1 MRTDAEIEAALRAQH
16 DGDWPGK
23 RSPTRIAEDKNRMHL
38 AIAAADALAQDAY
51 DPEDRAARS
60 SDGDMA
66 LHLMTLDNFL
76 GGQGGVSGA
85 ADAREALEQI
95 TDYLAEAGS
104 VAPSSVP
111 AERFEMR
118 RVAGENAEIA
128 RLRRDCGEMYQVI
141 GVLANGRPVLKVLN
155 NALAAA
161 NGQPRP
167 HDDLLP
173 FTLPAPP
180 APSTPADETNAAVN
194 AERNRRRWPDM
205 ACWRVCASPMAIRIG
220 FEHWL
225 WFPQRAACR

>member
-38 AIAAADALAQDAY
+38 AIAAADALAQVPPY

-128 RLRRDCGEMYQVI
+128 RLRRDCAELYQVI
-141 GVLANGRPVLKVLN
+141 GVLAEPHADLNGRPVLKVLN

-173 FTLPAPP
+173 FTLPAPQEEP
-180 APSTPADETNAAVN
+180 
-194 AERNRRRWPDM
+194 
-205 ACWRVCASPMAIRIG
+205 
-220 FEHWL
+220 
-225 WFPQRAACR
+225 

>member
-38 AIAAADALAQDAY
+38 AIAAADALAQDADIAKHSRECPMAGHHGGCCYPHCPPECPGRKADAVPPY
-51 DPEDRAARS
+51 DPEDPVARS

-111 AERFEMR
+111 AERFE
-118 RVAGENAEIA
+118 IA
-128 RLRRDCGEMYQVI
+128 RLRRDCAEMYQVI

-180 APSTPADETNAAVN
+180 EEP
-194 AERNRRRWPDM
+194 
-205 ACWRVCASPMAIRIG
+205 
-220 FEHWL
+220 
-225 WFPQRAACR
+225 

>member
-1 MRTDAEIEAALRAQH
+1 MRT
-16 DGDWPGK
+16 P
-23 RSPTRIAEDKNRMHL
+23 
-38 AIAAADALAQDAY
+38 Y

-111 AERFEMR
+111 AERFE
-118 RVAGENAEIA
+118 IA
-128 RLRRDCGEMYQVI
+128 RLRRDCAEMYQVI

-173 FTLPAPP
+173 FTLPAPQEEP
-180 APSTPADETNAAVN
+180 
-194 AERNRRRWPDM
+194 
-205 ACWRVCASPMAIRIG
+205 
-220 FEHWL
+220 
-225 WFPQRAACR
+225 

>member
-38 AIAAADALAQDAY
+38 AIAAADALAH
-51 DPEDRAARS
+51 PEDRAARS

-111 AERFEMR
+111 AERFE
-118 RVAGENAEIA
+118 IA
-128 RLRRDCGEMYQVI
+128 RLRRDCAEMYQVI
-141 GVLANGRPVLKVLN
+141 GVLANGRPVLK
-155 NALAAA
+155 
-161 NGQPRP
+161 
-167 HDDLLP
+167 
-173 FTLPAPP
+173 
-180 APSTPADETNAAVN
+180 
-194 AERNRRRWPDM
+194 RNP
-205 ACWRVCASPMAIRIG
+205 
-220 FEHWL
+220 
-225 WFPQRAACR
+225 

>member
-1 MRTDAEIEAALRAQH
+1 MRT
-16 DGDWPGK
+16 
-23 RSPTRIAEDKNRMHL
+23 
-38 AIAAADALAQDAY
+38 
-51 DPEDRAARS
+51 

-95 TDYLAEAGS
+95 TDYLA
-104 VAPSSVP
+104 
-111 AERFEMR
+111 
-118 RVAGENAEIA
+118 GENAEIA
-128 RLRRDCGEMYQVI
+128 RLRRDCAELYQVI
-141 GVLANGRPVLKVLN
+141 GVLAEPHADLNGRPVLKVLN

-180 APSTPADETNAAVN
+180 APDGWRPIETAPKDRFVLLWCPRDKSRWLAKWQNGRWYGVCDLGLTRDSVMHRDAITHWRPLPAPPE
-194 AERNRRRWPDM
+194 E
-205 ACWRVCASPMAIRIG
+205 
-220 FEHWL
+220 
-225 WFPQRAACR
+225 

>member
-1 MRTDAEIEAALRAQH
+1 MRT
-16 DGDWPGK
+16 P
-23 RSPTRIAEDKNRMHL
+23 
-38 AIAAADALAQDAY
+38 Y

-128 RLRRDCGEMYQVI
+128 RLRRDCAELYQVI
-141 GVLANGRPVLKVLN
+141 GVLAEPHADLNGRPVLKVLN

-173 FTLPAPP
+173 FTWPAPP

-194 AERNRRRWPDM
+194 AERNRCAAIVEAARFDEIDRD
-205 ACWRVCASPMAIRIG
+205 WRSIIARIESG
-220 FEHWL
+220 EA
-225 WFPQRAACR
+225 FPEPAAFRAAGG